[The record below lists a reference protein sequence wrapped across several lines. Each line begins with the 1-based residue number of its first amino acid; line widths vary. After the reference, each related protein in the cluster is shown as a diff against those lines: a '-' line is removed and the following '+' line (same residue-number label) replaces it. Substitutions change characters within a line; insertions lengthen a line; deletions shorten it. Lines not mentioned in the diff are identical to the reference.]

1 MKITKEEVEHVAL
14 LARLRLTEV
23 EKGLYSNQ
31 LDNILSYV
39 EKLKGLNTNGV
50 EPTTHVVPITNP
62 YRNDKVTP
70 SISRELALQNA
81 PQKEKGCFKVPRI
94 IEEG

>member
-14 LARLRLTEV
+14 LARLRLTGD
-23 EKGLYSNQ
+23 EKELYSNQ
-31 LDNILSYV
+31 LDKILSYM
-39 EKLKGLNTNGV
+39 EKLSELNTDGV
-50 EPTTHVVPITNP
+50 EPTTHAVPITNP
-62 YRNDKVTP
+62 YRDDRVSP
-70 SISRELALQNA
+70 SIPRDKALQNA